1 MFWGACNVIGNQSV
15 VKEATK
21 ELVVKVDQET
31 HPMVCMFF
39 L

>member
-1 MFWGACNVIGNQSV
+1 MFWGACNVIGNQLV